1 MKLTA
6 EKLHVFIIS
15 MFNVRKINKL
25 FVWILLKKGLTLNA
39 LGKGMEQQH
48 RTELPG
54 QDGTYLNT
62 PK

>member
-25 FVWILLKKGLTLNA
+25 LVWILLKNGLALNA